1 MVRTFLHLLVVVL
14 GLLVF
19 KNHLQATA
27 AALPPL
33 PQLSFLSIP
42 ISRQNYSAVSQAEYI
57 HGSVVSL
64 SLSVLQRPSDSTNF
78 CSFNSNTLIWQ

>member
-1 MVRTFLHLLVVVL
+1 MVRTFLHSLVVVL

-64 SLSVLQRPSDSTNF
+64 SSSVLQGLSDSTNF